1 MRLCEASRLR
11 VPISCALLYDCF
23 LSEQKKRR
31 EEKSAPGSGWGRVN
45 VLQLLS
51 IGPAPAVS
59 LRQNLSAL
67 GCRSLGAGI
76 RASSGASQR
85 GNPALSSGWE
95 GLAFYRS
102 WSLAHAVVEG
112 FGRDVGSRAASVGP
126 QECFGRGSWL
136 AVKRRAAVM
145 AARGDHRGREQWD
158 QLLGWQ
164 LPVALTIAL
173 VANNSAGATATKNK
187 TVANSLVF
195 QLRSLVPACSRSG
208 FPGGFCTASGTVRC
222 SEAPDLSL

>member
-1 MRLCEASRLR
+1 MPPNGEILPCPRGGKGWRF
-11 VPISCALLYDCF
+11 I
-23 LSEQKKRR
+23 
-31 EEKSAPGSGWGRVN
+31 APGR
-45 VLQLLS
+45 LHMPLS
-51 IGPAPAVS
+51 
-59 LRQNLSAL
+59 R
-67 GCRSLGAGI
+67 
-76 RASSGASQR
+76 
-85 GNPALSSGWE
+85 
-95 GLAFYRS
+95 
-102 WSLAHAVVEG
+102 G

-145 AARGDHRGREQWD
+145 AARGDHRGRGQWD

-208 FPGGFCTASGTVRC
+208 FPGSFCTASGTVRC